1 MHDMVVGRKTIG
13 HENTCHLLA
22 STFITHTFALSSPV
36 IHSNWASSSKP
47 NGNGVHHNEENKD
60 FYYLSIKAKFA

>member
-36 IHSNWASSSKP
+36 IAIGPHHLSQTETVFITIKKIILFSLNQSKIC
-47 NGNGVHHNEENKD
+47 VK
-60 FYYLSIKAKFA
+60 